1 MKQKKIPMRRCVGCY
16 ESKPKRELL
25 RIVRTTE
32 GIIVLDSTGKQNG
45 RGAYL
50 CNNPE
55 CLDKMIKGNKLS
67 REFETTV
74 LRETYESLVE
84 QFKKLTKVDGSKSG
98 GGAVE

>member
-1 MKQKKIPMRRCVGCY
+1 MRRCVGCY

-74 LRETYESLVE
+74 LRETYKSLVE
-84 QFKKLTKVDGSKSG
+84 QFKKLTKVDDSKSG